1 MRLGPKA
8 TDDAPYPVIR
18 ERFDFDHV
26 ALADPSRGHVGLVHE
41 DHHAAAKYAAVAV
54 VEGID
59 RRVVLVVTPQR
70 RESKHA
76 GIGDGFVLLDPWKRQ
91 KICPTRLRVPHTH
104 ARRICQMK
112 SAWAANP
119 LVEVRKQL
127 GEHCL
132 DLVANAVVVTD
143 ERIPIDATVWQRGF
157 RHAADDRNFG
167 PLMLAPRLEK
177 ACGRMNHRHA
187 VLDGDRLPF
196 ASLHVDVAARQ
207 AWEDQCLLAMNQVA
221 AVQLGAAGN
230 GKLQAT
236 HRRLRDVPVR
246 HGSDKVS
253 AEPDEYLG
261 ASVDHRFYSVHDIVP
276 MSARRLEAE
285 DFLELLKE
293 GRLRLFIDAHG
304 AVTLHIR
311 MTAHRADT
319 RSGLAEI
326 AVVPQEARAHAGRY
340 QQIVV
345 GDLADA

>member
-41 DHHAAAKYAAVAV
+41 DHHAAAKYAAVPV
-54 VEGID
+54 VDAID

-76 GIGDGFVLLDPWKRQ
+76 GSGDGFVLLDPWKRQ

-104 ARRICQMK
+104 A
-112 SAWAANP
+112 
-119 LVEVRKQL
+119 
-127 GEHCL
+127 
-132 DLVANAVVVTD
+132 VVVSD

-177 ACGRMNHRHA
+177 PCRRMNHRHA

-221 AVQLGAAGN
+221 PVQLGADGN
-230 GKLQAT
+230 GQLQAT

-304 AVTLHIR
+304 SVTLHIR

-326 AVVPQEARAHAGRY
+326 AA
-340 QQIVV
+340 
-345 GDLADA
+345 